1 MIEIPI
7 ELPWWPPE
15 PDEPIGAARADE
27 LVATLRQVA
36 PPVVDDAEADLR
48 SRRDAGAEIVRN
60 GAPASYI
67 ARFAFDNPQVRSL
80 CVGTVYQA
88 RVNPGEMNSIQ
99 LGRDGVLRW
108 RRE

>member
-1 MIEIPI
+1 MSDAAIR
-7 ELPWWPPE
+7 LTWWPPV
-15 PDEPIGAARADE
+15 DEPIGTARADE
-27 LVATLRQVA
+27 LVAMLRQVA
-36 PPVVDDAEADLR
+36 PPVVDDAERDLR
-48 SRRDAGAEIVRN
+48 TRLDPGVEIVRT

-67 ARFAFDNPQVRSL
+67 ARFAFDDPQVRSL

-88 RVNPGEMNSIQ
+88 KSNPREMNSIQ